1 MKKRIGIICAVI
13 ISCTV
18 FASFSPSLDG
28 RAVVADE
35 GTFPQGLFAKTI
47 GYLPGDS
54 ITVSNLS
61 TKKTADILVVGA
73 LDPSEGVAILLSPEA
88 ADTLGIEKNSNII
101 VKITKRS
108 GQLDE
113 AVSGTA
119 VIANG
124 TEETSADTDEV
135 KKSSDT
141 VETTPETVPENS
153 TQAAEMGDTGTG
165 IKSENTAAAAESA
178 PAKTADTA
186 GAPETDAPKETSVE
200 QPVEDQS
207 AKPAGSVVPDTA
219 ETPSAAE
226 QIAPEE
232 TITATEEP
240 SKAEEPAVAE
250 PVETEEKKPGE
261 EAPTENA
268 VTPETSSDTDT
279 DEAEKVSPVV
289 PSEEEKASESEAG
302 DAAVTE
308 EENAAEP
315 YKENLSDEGT
325 APAEEK
331 AVELEPAPVTDTE
344 SSAEAVT
351 PDVQPEK
358 GGNIETEKVDG
369 TTGASSEPDV
379 AGEPFDEDKTVAPE
393 ESAPAVSSPV
403 EDEAPDSEAYAPI
416 ILVPSSP
423 NPPASGK
430 NAEQEAA
437 AGSLP
442 SETLAAAD
450 SAKEMP
456 AAASAPVSGELDKY
470 TLPNLKSLESG
481 KYYIQI
487 GVFADETNIREIVKK
502 YGKKYPITLV
512 PLVSGKAKQVMV
524 GPLSVD
530 EYAAVT
536 ERFKSYGFKDAFL
549 RKIK

>member
-13 ISCTV
+13 ISCIV

-88 ADTLGIEKNSNII
+88 ADTLGIEKNSNVI

-119 VIANG
+119 VIASG
-124 TEETSADTDEV
+124 TEETAAGTSEEETA
-135 KKSSDT
+135 SDT
-141 VETTPETVPENS
+141 VEPVPETTP
-153 TQAAEMGDTGTG
+153 
-165 IKSENTAAAAESA
+165 AAAESGDTGMETK
-178 PAKTADTA
+178 PEDEDVSVNSVPEEITAEESV
-186 GAPETDAPKETSVE
+186 PETDTPKETAVEE
-200 QPVEDQS
+200 QPVEEES
-207 AKPAGSVVPDTA
+207 AEPAGSAAPDTA
-219 ETPSAAE
+219 EIPSSVE
-226 QIAPEE
+226 QIVPEE

-240 SKAEEPAVAE
+240 AAVEEPVA
-250 PVETEEKKPGE
+250 VETVELVEKEEKKPGE
-261 EAPTENA
+261 EVPVENVA
-268 VTPETSSDTDT
+268 TPESLSDTDT
-279 DEAEKVSPVV
+279 EAAEKVNPAV
-289 PSEEEKASESEAG
+289 PSEEEKAPEPEAG

-315 YKENLSDEGT
+315 YKENLSEERT
-325 APAEEK
+325 VPAEEK
-331 AVELEPAPVTDTE
+331 AVEPEPAPVTDTE
-344 SSAEAVT
+344 TDAEAVT
-351 PDVQPEK
+351 PDVQPEN
-358 GGNIETEKVDG
+358 GETVKSEKIDG
-369 TTGASSEPDV
+369 ETCISSEPDV
-379 AGEPFDEDKTVAPE
+379 AGEPFKEDKTVDTE
-393 ESAPAVSSPV
+393 ESLPAVSSPV
-403 EDEAPDSEAYAPI
+403 EDEIPDSEAYAPI
-416 ILVPSSP
+416 ILVPAGP
-423 NPPASGK
+423 NPPASEK
-430 NAEQEAA
+430 STEPEAS
-437 AGSLP
+437 AGALP
-442 SETLAAAD
+442 EKTPAAAD
-450 SAKEMP
+450 AAKEAAVP
-456 AAASAPVSGELDKY
+456 ADVAGSGELDKY
-470 TLPNLKSLESG
+470 TLPSLKSLESG

-487 GVFADETNIREIVKK
+487 GVFADETNILEIVKK
-502 YGKKYPITLV
+502 YGKKYPITIV
-512 PLVSGKAKQVMV
+512 PLVSGKARQVMV

-536 ERFKSYGFKDAFL
+536 ARFKSYGFKDAFL